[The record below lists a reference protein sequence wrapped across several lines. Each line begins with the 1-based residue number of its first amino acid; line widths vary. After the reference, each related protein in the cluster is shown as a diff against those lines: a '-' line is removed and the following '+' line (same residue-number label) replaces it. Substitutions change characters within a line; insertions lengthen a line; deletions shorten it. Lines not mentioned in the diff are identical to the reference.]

1 MLAVPVAA
9 IFAPF
14 YAEQHQFG
22 HANIALPAWL
32 DRTLR
37 LLIVTPD
44 MHRVHHSVRFR
55 EHDSNYGFNL
65 SIWDRTYTAQ
75 ARGWP
80 RGHDHR
86 PFAASD
92 RSAHPFRSVAPS
104 ALCPKRADA
113 EYFRTPAI
121 VTMPPPRRQHSAL
134 FEG

>member
-80 RGHDHR
+80 RGHDHLSCR
-86 PFAASD
+86 GLNAA
-92 RSAHPFRSVAPS
+92 REHCPMHCPIPCCRHAP
-104 ALCPKRADA
+104 
-113 EYFRTPAI
+113 
-121 VTMPPPRRQHSAL
+121 
-134 FEG
+134 